1 MQSLLGG
8 KEQMPTRSAR
18 KLFRL
23 WLVLSLIWIGGA
35 AFKTWRDIPR
45 DDWVRTDINELSG
58 PEFAPRVEIFHPVVR
73 VFIEHG
79 VKVALIPPS
88 IVLVSGFVF
97 IWAVKRFRHPKVA
110 P

>member
-1 MQSLLGG
+1 
-8 KEQMPTRSAR
+8 MPTQVAR

-23 WLVLSLIWIGGA
+23 WLVLSLVWMGGVA
-35 AFKTWRDIPR
+35 IQTWRDIPR

-58 PEFAPRVEIFHPVVR
+58 AEIAAPVGMFHPIAR

-79 VKVALIPPS
+79 VKLAFIPPT
-88 IVLVSGFVF
+88 IVLASGFVF
-97 IWAVKRFRHPKVA
+97 IWAVRRFRQPKGA

>member
-1 MQSLLGG
+1 
-8 KEQMPTRSAR
+8 MPTQVAR
-18 KLFRL
+18 NLFRL
-23 WLVLSLIWIGGA
+23 WLVLSLVWIGGV
-35 AFKTWRDIPR
+35 AFQTWRDVPR

-58 PEFAPRVEIFHPVVR
+58 AEIAPPVGIFHPLAR
-73 VFIEHG
+73 VFVEHG

-97 IWAVKRFRHPKVA
+97 IWAAKRFRHPKVA